1 MQWSGIMGIVPA
13 LALLLP
19 FFAIM
24 CFILLLFGIDTS
36 KDIENYMI
44 FTGWMAI
51 IFTIVVVAITQWMT
65 LLFKSMDKS
74 LSLFK
79 QSKDTRNTDEIL
91 DCLYQI
97 QKNIQYF
104 SKVKNVLFFTL
115 TEESYQKTIKKL
127 TMELNFLI
135 EFGHEL
141 KSQLSKNIEWQK
153 DILASTLSQNIAEL
167 GGREDAVGV
176 LHMQQLRLH
185 KQMTQFEQL
194 QEKIQAYQ

>member
-1 MQWSGIMGIVPA
+1 MQWSGVMGIVPA

-65 LLFKSMDKS
+65 LLFKSMDTS
-74 LSLFK
+74 LSLFE

-104 SKVKNVLFFTL
+104 SRVKNVLFFTL

-135 EFGHEL
+135 EFGHVL

-167 GGREDAVGV
+167 GEREDAVGV

-194 QEKIQAYQ
+194 QAKIQAYE

>member
-51 IFTIVVVAITQWMT
+51 IFTIVVVVITQWMT
-65 LLFKSMDKS
+65 LLFKSMDTS
-74 LSLFK
+74 LSLFE
-79 QSKDTRNTDEIL
+79 QSKDTRNIDEIL

-97 QKNIQYF
+97 QKNIRYF
-104 SKVKNVLFFTL
+104 SRVKNVLFFTL

-135 EFGHEL
+135 KFSHEL
-141 KSQLSKNIEWQK
+141 KSQLSKNIDWQK

-167 GGREDAVGV
+167 GGREDTVGV

-185 KQMTQFEQL
+185 EQIIQFEQL
-194 QEKIQAYQ
+194 QEKIQAY

>member
-1 MQWSGIMGIVPA
+1 MQWSGIMGIVPT

-51 IFTIVVVAITQWMT
+51 IFTIVVVVTTQWMT
-65 LLFKSMDKS
+65 LLFKSMDTS
-74 LSLFK
+74 LSLFE

-97 QKNIQYF
+97 QKNIWYF
-104 SKVKNVLFFTL
+104 SRVKNVLFFTL

-127 TMELNFLI
+127 IIELNFLI

-141 KSQLSKNIEWQK
+141 KSQLSKNIDWQK
-153 DILASTLSQNIAEL
+153 DILASALSQNIAEL
-167 GGREDAVGV
+167 GEREDAVGV

-185 KQMTQFEQL
+185 EQIIQFEQL
-194 QEKIQAYQ
+194 QEKIQAY

>member
-1 MQWSGIMGIVPA
+1 MGIVPA

-91 DCLYQI
+91 DCLYHIHRRQ
-97 QKNIQYF
+97 
-104 SKVKNVLFFTL
+104 TW
-115 TEESYQKTIKKL
+115 
-127 TMELNFLI
+127 
-135 EFGHEL
+135 GG
-141 KSQLSKNIEWQK
+141 W
-153 DILASTLSQNIAEL
+153 
-167 GGREDAVGV
+167 GGRDPSPQILKLLEFFFILVGKV
-176 LHMQQLRLH
+176 AGLEPR
-185 KQMTQFEQL
+185 TPPPGGGGGSWVWRR
-194 QEKIQAYQ
+194 KIYRVRRRRRRKKFLSLAKT